1 MTAVAFDTHAAVT
14 ALRKAGFDEP
24 QAEAAVAMV
33 RDAVTEGVATKGDV
47 DRLHTK
53 MEAVETKIE
62 AVETKI
68 EALDTKIE
76 AVETKIEAVE
86 TKIEAVDTKI
96 EALDTKIEAVET
108 KMDAGFAAL
117 KWVVGIVAALT
128 IAIAARQFG
137 AI

>member
-33 RDAVTEGVATKGDV
+33 RDAVTEGVATKADV
-47 DRLHTK
+47 DRL
-53 MEAVETKIE
+53 
-62 AVETKI
+62 
-68 EALDTKIE
+68 
-76 AVETKIEAVE
+76 
-86 TKIEAVDTKI
+86 
-96 EALDTKIEAVET
+96 ET

>member
-1 MTAVAFDTHAAVT
+1 MTVATFDTHAAVT

-24 QAEAAVAMV
+24 QAEAAVALV
-33 RDAVTEGVATKGDV
+33 RDAVTEGVATKADIDG
-47 DRLHTK
+47 LK
-53 MEAVETKIE
+53 TKIE
-62 AVETKI
+62 V
-68 EALDTKIE
+68 L
-76 AVETKIEAVE
+76 
-86 TKIEAVDTKI
+86 
-96 EALDTKIEAVET
+96 ET

>member
-62 AVETKI
+62 A
-68 EALDTKIE
+68 LDTKIE

-86 TKIEAVDTKI
+86 TKIEAVETKI

-117 KWVVGIVAALT
+117 KWVVGIVVALT
-128 IAIAARQFG
+128 LAIAARQFG

>member
-33 RDAVTEGVATKGDV
+33 RDAITEGVATKADV

-62 AVETKI
+62 AVETKM
-68 EALDTKIE
+68 EALDTKM
-76 AVETKIEAVE
+76 
-86 TKIEAVDTKI
+86 

-117 KWVVGIVAALT
+117 KWVVGIVVALT
-128 IAIAARQFG
+128 LAIAARQFG

>member
-47 DRLHTK
+47 DRL
-53 MEAVETKIE
+53 
-62 AVETKI
+62 
-68 EALDTKIE
+68 
-76 AVETKIEAVE
+76 
-86 TKIEAVDTKI
+86 
-96 EALDTKIEAVET
+96 ET

>member
-33 RDAVTEGVATKGDV
+33 RDAVTEGAATKADV
-47 DRLHTK
+47 DRL
-53 MEAVETKIE
+53 
-62 AVETKI
+62 
-68 EALDTKIE
+68 
-76 AVETKIEAVE
+76 
-86 TKIEAVDTKI
+86 
-96 EALDTKIEAVET
+96 ET

>member
-1 MTAVAFDTHAAVT
+1 MT

-33 RDAVTEGVATKGDV
+33 RDAVTEGVATKADV
-47 DRLHTK
+47 DRL
-53 MEAVETKIE
+53 
-62 AVETKI
+62 
-68 EALDTKIE
+68 
-76 AVETKIEAVE
+76 
-86 TKIEAVDTKI
+86 
-96 EALDTKIEAVET
+96 ET

-128 IAIAARQFG
+128 LAIAARQFG

>member
-62 AVETKI
+62 ALDTKIEAVETKM

-76 AVETKIEAVE
+76 AVETKM
-86 TKIEAVDTKI
+86 

-117 KWVVGIVAALT
+117 KWVVGIVVALT
-128 IAIAARQFG
+128 LAIAARQFG

>member
-62 AVETKI
+62 AV
-68 EALDTKIE
+68 DTKIE

-86 TKIEAVDTKI
+86 TKM

-117 KWVVGIVAALT
+117 KWVVGIMVALT
-128 IAIAARQFG
+128 LAIAARQFG

>member
-1 MTAVAFDTHAAVT
+1 MTVATFDTHAAVT
-14 ALRKAGFDEP
+14 ALRKAGFEER

-33 RDAVTEGVATKGDV
+33 RDAVTEGVATKADV
-47 DRLHTK
+47 DRL
-53 MEAVETKIE
+53 
-62 AVETKI
+62 
-68 EALDTKIE
+68 
-76 AVETKIEAVE
+76 
-86 TKIEAVDTKI
+86 
-96 EALDTKIEAVET
+96 ET

>member
-53 MEAVETKIE
+53 MEALDTKIE
-62 AVETKI
+62 AVD
-68 EALDTKIE
+68 AKIE

-86 TKIEAVDTKI
+86 TKIEAVETKM

-128 IAIAARQFG
+128 LAIAARQFG